1 MPTNFLI
8 AAATFAALLT
18 FPALYGAV
26 RGPSIYDR
34 IVSINVVSTI
44 SIIVISILSFAF
56 DATSFLDVA
65 LVYAMCGFVG
75 TTAIIKAIRSGSLG
89 RNVKP

>member
-1 MPTNFLI
+1 MPTSLLII
-8 AAATFAALLT
+8 AASLAALLL
-18 FPALYGAV
+18 FPALYSAV

-34 IVSINVVSTI
+34 IVAINVISTI
-44 SIIVISILSFAF
+44 SIIVISLLSFAF

-65 LVYAMCGFVG
+65 LVYAMCGFIG

-89 RNVKP
+89 GNTKP

>member
-1 MPTNFLI
+1 MPTTFLI
-8 AAATFAALLT
+8 IAASFAALLT

-34 IVSINVVSTI
+34 IVSINVISTI
-44 SIIVISILSFAF
+44 SIIIIAILSFAF
-56 DATSFLDVA
+56 DDTSFLDVA
-65 LVYAMCGFVG
+65 LVYATCGFVG

-89 RNVKP
+89 RKTKP

>member
-1 MPTNFLI
+1 MPTTFLI
-8 AAATFAALLT
+8 VAACFAALLT
-18 FPALYGAV
+18 FAALYGAV

-34 IVSINVVSTI
+34 IVSINVVSTV
-44 SIIVISILSFAF
+44 SIIVVSILSFAF

-75 TTAIIKAIRSGSLG
+75 TTAIIKAIRVGGLG
-89 RNVKP
+89 RHSKP